1 VKFGPRPSETGE
13 RGSVTVVTAGVI
25 AVALVVAL
33 ASADVARVL
42 MAKGSAQT
50 AADAA
55 ALAAAQDLVL
65 ASDTS
70 PAADA
75 AAFAQANGASLVACD
90 CAPGSTVAI
99 VTVRLPVT
107 MAFLGGTREVVASAR
122 AVTDSPIYP

>member
-1 VKFGPRPSETGE
+1 VSRRAPPDVAGD
-13 RGSVTVVTAGVI
+13 RGSVTVVTAAVM

-65 ASDTS
+65 ASATS

-75 AAFAQANGASLVACD
+75 AAFAQANGALLVACD
-90 CAPGSTVAI
+90 CAPGSTEAI

-107 MAFLGGTREVVASAR
+107 MAFLGGTREVVATAR
-122 AVTDSPIYP
+122 AVTDSQTFP